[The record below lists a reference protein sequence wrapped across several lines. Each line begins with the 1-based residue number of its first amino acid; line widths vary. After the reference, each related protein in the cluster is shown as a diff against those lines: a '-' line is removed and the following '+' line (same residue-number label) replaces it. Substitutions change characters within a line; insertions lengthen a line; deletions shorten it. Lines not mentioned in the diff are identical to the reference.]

1 MKKPDAASASPA
13 PAPKATLPGNLRQ
26 SDELVTGIEL
36 GGVVHKSFTLRLPT
50 LGDNVA
56 AVDEVGSDN
65 GVALNAAILARQIT
79 ELGTLKPE
87 QITYELLC
95 ELHPADYNLIDAA
108 ASALEKKR
116 QAAAQPLAV
125 AVATEAQ
132 PTGQPSASA

>member
-1 MKKPDAASASPA
+1 MSASAVA
-13 PAPKATLPGNLRQ
+13 KPKAMLPGALRE
-26 SDELVTGIEL
+26 SGELLTGIEL
-36 GGVVHKSFTLRLPT
+36 GGVIHKRFTLRLPT

-56 AVDEVGSDN
+56 AVDEVGADN
-65 GVALNAAILARQIT
+65 GVALNAAILARQLT
-79 ELGTLKPE
+79 ELGTLEPE

-125 AVATEAQ
+125 AEVTTEVQ
-132 PTGQPSASA
+132 TGQRSA